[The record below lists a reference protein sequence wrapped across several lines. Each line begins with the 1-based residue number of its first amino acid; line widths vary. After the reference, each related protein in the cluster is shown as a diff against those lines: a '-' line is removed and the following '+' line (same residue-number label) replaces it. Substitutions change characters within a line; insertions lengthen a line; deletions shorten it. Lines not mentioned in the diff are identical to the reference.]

1 MTNLIVVALVLVV
14 FFVISFLTNI
24 LGPLIPDIIH
34 SFELSV
40 GLAGFLPFAFFV
52 AYGVMSIPSGILV
65 EKYSEKPVIISAFL
79 LSAIGAFVFA
89 INPSFL
95 VAMLSLFS
103 IGVGMAM
110 LQVAINPL
118 LRTAG
123 GEENFAFNSV
133 LAQLFFGLASFLSPQ
148 VYSYLVVPSESS
160 SSLRDVLLNLVPANL
175 QWVSLYWVFAVISM
189 LMVVIVATVKLPK
202 VIKSDEEKVEGLEVY
217 IELFKNRTVLFFFF
231 GIMCYV
237 GAEQGIAN
245 WISQFLFIYHDV
257 DPKTVGAD
265 TISNFWGALT
275 LGCILGL
282 ATLKLIDSKLA
293 LMGFSVAAVIC
304 LLTALFGSKE
314 VSLIA
319 FPMVGFF
326 LSVMWSVIFSLALN
340 SLSDHHGAFSG
351 ILCTGIVGGA
361 FFPLIV
367 GNIAQVSSLQY
378 GMMFMLL
385 PLVYIFIIGLKAQP
399 IIKNKTIFSQTEAS
413 VS

>member
-1 MTNLIVVALVLVV
+1 
-14 FFVISFLTNI
+14 
-24 LGPLIPDIIH
+24 
-34 SFELSV
+34 
-40 GLAGFLPFAFFV
+40 
-52 AYGVMSIPSGILV
+52 
-65 EKYSEKPVIISAFL
+65 
-79 LSAIGAFVFA
+79 
-89 INPSFL
+89 
-95 VAMLSLFS
+95 
-103 IGVGMAM
+103 M